1 MISIFTG
8 YKAKNS
14 STKWGYSQNLLQ
26 LRGRLLCTFVTWV
39 IEIPCMI
46 MFLRPCIG
54 EIPIWNRKHYFLKTG
69 LPLNSVMFCVYSSN
83 VRITSVFNS
92 STFFSAE
99 HKEWM
104 AVVIWWWGKYK
115 NTLSILYVLKCAIS
129 ECFIFVLYTQGNK
142 AALIQGWIMA

>member
-1 MISIFTG
+1 VTFQYPWKLETAICQWQHSKKQTQLCICVQNMISIFTG

-26 LRGRLLCTFVTWV
+26 LCGRLLCAIVTWV

-46 MFLRPCIG
+46 MFLRHCIV
-54 EIPIWNRKHYFLKTG
+54 EISIWNRKHYFLKTG
-69 LPLNSVMFCVYSSN
+69 LPLNSLVFCVYSSN

-92 STFFSAE
+92 STFFAAE

-115 NTLSILYVLKCAIS
+115 NTL
-129 ECFIFVLYTQGNK
+129 
-142 AALIQGWIMA
+142 